1 MATPNLNPRGESV
14 LRTLIE
20 AYLEAGEPVGSRLL
34 AKRFPEPLS
43 SATIRNVL
51 ADLEDESL
59 VAQPH
64 TSAGRVPTERAYR
77 YYVDRWLK
85 AQPPDPDLADRLA
98 ATLEGLDLDPE
109 SWARHASRT
118 LAEVMGGV
126 CVALPLP
133 LTQSRLVRLEFVP
146 VGPGRLVA
154 IWVGSLG
161 EVDHRLMDNPWN
173 YADTVLTELGNYATA
188 QFAGLT
194 LAEMRSRLLDALR
207 ARAERLL
214 LRLAVGAATE
224 RLWLS
229 YPRIEIA
236 ESRPRVPS
244 FYALDVMRAVTG
256 RIPNHEDLQQA
267 ASTEG
272 GAGLSWPAPEDPARA
287 IDDLEH
293 VLHRPAR
300 TDDVARRGALA
311 NASISAAD
319 TDPAQRPFD
328 SRKKGSRD
336 HSGGGTPSRVKNQG
350 PPMARNSSTSTGTRP
365 IFLCFSIHS
374 ITCLLITR

>member
-51 ADLEDESL
+51 SDLEDESM

-85 AQPPDPDLADRLA
+85 AQPPDPE
-98 ATLEGLDLDPE
+98 LEGRLTAALDGLELDPE

-173 YADTVLTELGNYATA
+173 FADTVLTELGNYATA

-194 LAEMRSRLLDALR
+194 LAEMRSRLLVALQAGVQEGETLR
-207 ARAERLL
+207 TRLQELASRWPEEGAGGDPPVLVSGLGRLGRLPEFEDVTRFRGLVAAFEERGRLARLL
-214 LRLAVGAATE
+214 NAFADRASQDIQLLLGSENPYLDGWPLATAVRTVGLGPAGYVTFALVGPLRMDYGRVMGGL
-224 RLWLS
+224 RWW
-229 YPRIEIA
+229 
-236 ESRPRVPS
+236 SRQIQR
-244 FYALDVMRAVTG
+244 R
-256 RIPNHEDLQQA
+256 Q
-267 ASTEG
+267 G
-272 GAGLSWPAPEDPARA
+272 GS
-287 IDDLEH
+287 
-293 VLHRPAR
+293 
-300 TDDVARRGALA
+300 
-311 NASISAAD
+311 
-319 TDPAQRPFD
+319 
-328 SRKKGSRD
+328 
-336 HSGGGTPSRVKNQG
+336 
-350 PPMARNSSTSTGTRP
+350 
-365 IFLCFSIHS
+365 
-374 ITCLLITR
+374 